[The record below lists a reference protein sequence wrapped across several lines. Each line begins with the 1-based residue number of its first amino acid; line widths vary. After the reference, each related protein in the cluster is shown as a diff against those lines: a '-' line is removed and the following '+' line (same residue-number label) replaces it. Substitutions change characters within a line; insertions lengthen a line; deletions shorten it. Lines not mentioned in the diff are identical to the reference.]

1 MARLNAAERTT
12 LTGAIIEHLQEAARE
27 YAGGNHNGVVY
38 LDSLIDVNPAVGPAE
53 DVTLRDALRMLRKGV
68 Y

>member
-1 MARLNAAERTT
+1 MTRLNSAERTT
-12 LTGAIIEHLQEAARE
+12 LTGAILEHLQEAARE
-27 YAGGNHNGVVY
+27 YATGDHNGVLY

-53 DVTLRDALRMLRKGV
+53 DVTMRDALRMLRKGS